1 MCFYPKFSPRKGS
14 LWQSVLFYRYLDSL
28 LSISLQWLLFT
39 LAPNSYKEI
48 GVPLLERL
56 VLFSLSEEK
65 EVEKDVAISISLYT
79 HHEPS
84 IPWCRLSA
92 GRKKKFHAYLIKE
105 AKAIIKTTAQLVIFD
120 WLSSGCNE

>member
-1 MCFYPKFSPRKGS
+1 M
-14 LWQSVLFYRYLDSL
+14 
-28 LSISLQWLLFT
+28 
-39 LAPNSYKEI
+39 
-48 GVPLLERL
+48 
-56 VLFSLSEEK
+56 LFSLSEEK
-65 EVEKDVAISISLYT
+65 EVEKEDVAISISLYT

-120 WLSSGCNE
+120 WLSSGCNEYFVPEKTSTERSKHISLLLQVEEPLEGTGDVLYPSKSPATYTI